1 MLSFLLMKKIIAM
14 VFTAL
19 FGYVIVKAKL
29 LKPEDKNV
37 LNVLSLYAINPCVI
51 ISSYQVELTEDKME
65 GLVLTVAAA
74 VVVHIAFIFLTFL
87 SKKALKLSNS
97 EQMAVIYTNCG
108 GLIIPMVGAVL
119 GKEYIFY
126 VCSYIVVQ
134 TVLFWTHGIM
144 LMGEGQDG
152 VSLKKIFAN
161 PNMWA
166 VIIGL
171 LLFLGQVSL
180 PETLLDTISGVGD
193 MCGPMVMIIMGM
205 IVADM
210 NLKEIFR
217 TKRAYLISFLRLILL
232 PLLFI
237 LVVRMTGITL
247 YSEEIYAAM
256 LVTLLAVSAPI
267 ATGVVMV
274 SLLYDADVK
283 YVSTVNIMSLVLC
296 IVTMPLLV
304 LVYQMVC

>member
-74 VVVHIAFIFLTFL
+74 VVVHIVFIFLTFL

-171 LLFLGQVSL
+171 ILFLGQVSL

>member
-171 LLFLGQVSL
+171 ILFLGQVSL